1 MRHYYR
7 GPDAHVTDEY
17 FVWLTPTPKV
27 FPVRE
32 LRNIGLVQDRAPG
45 NRPGVA
51 MAGAAVIVGFAAA
64 SWVVLGVVIGVTM
77 TFLAVIAA
85 AVGVFATRRRNP
97 RQWQVRATHR
107 GVRIILYASADVRV
121 FNQVTRAL
129 RRSIEDDRRSSSE
142 FGLAA
147 A

>member
-32 LRNIGLVQDRAPG
+32 LRNIGLVQDRAPA
-45 NRPGVA
+45 NRSGVA
-51 MAGAAVIVGFAAA
+51 LAGAAVILSFAAA
-64 SWVVLGVVIGVTM
+64 SFVVLGVVIGVTM
-77 TFLAVIAA
+77 TFLALIAG
-85 AVGVFATRRRNP
+85 AVGFSARRGRSP

-107 GVRIILYASADVRV
+107 GVEIIVYASADVRV

-129 RRSIEDDRRSSSE
+129 RRSIEDDRRYRSE